1 MKFALFSVT
10 ALVATFL
17 AGFTHAG
24 IPDEKKRSLRRHREH
39 TKGNDNGND
48 NDADNGG
55 KPKDN
60 NDTIDLI
67 VKYKNGDAS
76 QCLRTCVFTCRFN
89 SVSQC

>member
-24 IPDEKKRSLRRHREH
+24 IPDKKKRSLRQHRKH
-39 TKGNDNGND
+39 TKGNDNG

-67 VKYKNGDAS
+67 
-76 QCLRTCVFTCRFN
+76 
-89 SVSQC
+89 